1 MTDINPY
8 PKVLQH
14 ARLPIDFNGNNKD
27 GKAAELGPV
36 YYFELHTLAQ
46 QQAQLLGRVEGKERE
61 RERKRKL
68 GSHKLDCHDLCIQ
81 ESNSIGGRTSFGSLS
96 NDS

>member
-46 QQAQLLGRVEGKERE
+46 QQAQLLGKVEGKERE
-61 RERKRKL
+61 RERKRKRE
-68 GSHKLDCHDLCIQ
+68 K
-81 ESNSIGGRTSFGSLS
+81 EKTR
-96 NDS
+96 